1 MALPTCKAGA
11 RRVIEELAADH
22 WCLAPHIRT
31 VGLWLAHQAT
41 VGLRDGRTASKTYD
55 VDFVG
60 GHGSF
65 ASITVHAGKWNRV
78 EEGKVRLEGR
88 FVGTPGGLRIFQ
100 PKARR
105 EAERGWHFAH
115 LAPDDSPVGRD

>member
-22 WCLAPHIRT
+22 WRLAPHIRA

-78 EEGKVRLEGR
+78 EEGKVRLGGASWVRRLEDLPTQGPTR
-88 FVGTPGGLRIFQ
+88 SGT
-100 PKARR
+100 
-105 EAERGWHFAH
+105 W
-115 LAPDDSPVGRD
+115 LAFRASGA